1 MCAIVDANVVHEV
14 FSARR
19 TPAGSKFL
27 EWVEKGKGRIVVGG
41 RLGQELNSVEYFRV
55 WADIALNMGW
65 MNGFP
70 WHEVSRR
77 KARLQKTGGFISNDP
92 DILALAQISGAR
104 LLFSNDEKLQ
114 KDFRNKRLIDN
125 PRGTVYTTRRSHEF
139 TSTHR
144 RILNK
149 PNLCQVGF

>member
-1 MCAIVDANVVHEV
+1 MPMSCMR
-14 FSARR
+14 FSAPGERPSAASSLNGLKR
-19 TPAGSKFL
+19 
-27 EWVEKGKGRIVVGG
+27 GKARIVVGDH
-41 RLGQELNSVEYFRV
+41 LGQELNAVEYFRV

-77 KARLQKTGGFISNDP
+77 KARLQRTGGFISNDP

-125 PRGTVYTTRRSHEF
+125 PRGTSYATRRSHEF

-149 PNLCQVGF
+149 PNLCQVEF

>member
-1 MCAIVDANVVHEV
+1 M
-14 FSARR
+14 
-19 TPAGSKFL
+19 
-27 EWVEKGKGRIVVGG
+27 VGD
-41 RLGQELNSVEYFRV
+41 RLGQELNAVEYFT
-55 WADIALNMGW
+55 WADIALNTGW
-65 MNGFP
+65 MSGFLC
-70 WHEVSRR
+70 HEISRR
-77 KARLQKTGGFISNDP
+77 KARLQRTGGFISNDP
-92 DILALAQISGAR
+92 DILALVQISGAR

-149 PNLCQVGF
+149 PNLCQVEF